1 MNNLLAP
8 GDERE
13 FTAFLCEVV
22 GAKLLLS
29 DLTTDG
35 EPHLATNPL
44 AALPQAL
51 PGPAYFGDPA
61 VRYLSFWLPSAGPIR
76 TLADAPAPTTPHDI
90 VARRLTTDA
99 AGDRTKDLIDFDRTP
114 AFVLRRTQA
123 MSPQRLAPGGY
134 SSKPLRDTT
143 IREEVRAAYRKAHRW
158 IRARAVRA
166 DPFDHCPEVRHRRPK
181 TIGPFVCWVQ
191 PEAWRMVQSGIEIWP
206 WNC

>member
-13 FTAFLCEVV
+13 LTAFVCDVV

-29 DLTTDG
+29 DLTSDG
-35 EPHLATNPL
+35 EPQLATDPV
-44 AALPQAL
+44 AALPPAL
-51 PGPAYFGDPA
+51 PGPAYFGDPS

-76 TLADAPAPTTPHDI
+76 TLADAPTPTTPHDI

-99 AGDRTKDLIDFDRTP
+99 AGGATRNLIDFDRTP
-114 AFVLRRTQA
+114 VFTLLRTQA

-134 SSKPLRDTT
+134 ASKPLRDKT
-143 IREEVRAAYRKAHRW
+143 ILDEVRAAYRKAHRW
-158 IRARAVRA
+158 IRGRAVRV
-166 DPFDHCPEVRHRRPK
+166 DPFDHCPEVMHRRPK
-181 TIGPFVCWVQ
+181 NIGPLVCWVQ

-206 WNC
+206 WNG